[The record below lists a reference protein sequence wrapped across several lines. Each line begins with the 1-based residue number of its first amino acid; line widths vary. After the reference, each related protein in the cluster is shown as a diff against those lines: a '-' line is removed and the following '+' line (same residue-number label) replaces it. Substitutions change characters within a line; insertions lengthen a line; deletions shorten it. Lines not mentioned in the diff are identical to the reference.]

1 MKKIFLLMMLI
12 AVTIIPT
19 ACEKTPNEIADDF
32 KLGLDVNFLE
42 YTAQIEIK
50 DLEDGTYPNNITL
63 VPAAD
68 YGTSILNSAG
78 KKNYNL
84 SEGSITLIL
93 NPADRPQSPNEIKS
107 FDFIASAP
115 GYQTTKLKINFE
127 ENNKTVQ
134 MPVYLLHKNRET
146 PGISTINDNA
156 ELSGS
161 QLRENKSINFG
172 KKPSKQTDGFINL
185 KEGTNFLNGNGELL
199 SGSHINMEVIDMDAN
214 NVKLSKIFPGG
225 FTNQSVLKNGF
236 KEEKSFLPMSYTSIN
251 MYIGPQE
258 VKDFSESITVN
269 IEIDKNLYNPNTG
282 HQVKIGDQLSLYSY
296 ELEKDTWAFEKEVT
310 ISGSGDELFVNF
322 DTDHLTDYSIVA
334 ELPVCSDIFEIN
346 NPTEANIQAKIELEI
361 TGSTETRTYKIIE
374 QNLVPGINKIPYNGI
389 GDNISLKLYASGE
402 VLTVND
408 ISCGESPAITLPEPD
423 SELVTITIN
432 IPCEDVELNVA
443 SYPIKYRKQGET
455 EWINGV
461 IKDLK
466 LKSYEMEAGNTYEF
480 QIQFDGETYTYEE
493 YISSK
498 NYQFDVDSKLCNEI
512 NF

>member
-1 MKKIFLLMMLI
+1 MFHYLHD
-12 AVTIIPT
+12 V
-19 ACEKTPNEIADDF
+19 E
-32 KLGLDVNFLE
+32 DVNLRKMTFKD
-42 YTAQIEIK
+42 QIRQGIPEELPLRK
-50 DLEDGTYPNNITL
+50 E
-63 VPAAD
+63 
-68 YGTSILNSAG
+68 
-78 KKNYNL
+78 YNL
-84 SEGSITLIL
+84 SINHAPKRKTTLSAKEKNL
-93 NPADRPQSPNEIKS
+93 ALQNALRY
-107 FDFIASAP
+107 FDP
-115 GYQTTKLKINFE
+115 KH
-127 ENNKTVQ
+127 
-134 MPVYLLHKNRET
+134 HK
-146 PGISTINDNA
+146 
-156 ELSGS
+156 
-161 QLRENKSINFG
+161 
-172 KKPSKQTDGFINL
+172 
-185 KEGTNFLNGNGELL
+185 ELL
-199 SGSHINMEVIDMDAN
+199 PE
-214 NVKLSKIFPGG
+214 
-225 FTNQSVLKNGF
+225 F
-236 KEEKSFLPMSYTSIN
+236 KEELETYGRIYMYRFRPDYKMFARPMDEYPGKSLQAKSIMLMIQNNLDYAVAQHPHELITYGGNGAVFQNWAQYLLTMKYLSEMNDRQTLVMYSGHPMGLFPSHKNAPRVVVTNGMMIPNYSKSDDWEKFNALGVTQYGQMTAGSY

-361 TGSTETRTYKIIE
+361 TGSTATRTYKIIE

-408 ISCGESPAITLPEPD
+408 ISCGESPAIMLPQPD

-461 IKDLK
+461 IKDLR